1 MPYVTN
7 HHIADQILGTIL
19 PTEKMF
25 MGILLRKNSKGLHKI
40 VQVFDGSPA
49 DDADVMPGSILLKVA
64 SSPSCAVQI

>member
-1 MPYVTN
+1 
-7 HHIADQILGTIL
+7 
-19 PTEKMF
+19 MF

-64 SSPSCAVQI
+64 SGPSCAAQI